1 MSCLPA
7 AACLLLFT
15 GSVLLYHLSGPQRL
29 LVAGMLFAFS
39 DKRERER
46 WLQEVRFQPES
57 GDPWP
62 DISFL
67 YNLTVPLGNRVGRAG
82 CWKKKGVQKRGQ
94 EEAGRPPGLP
104 NPGIAPPPHA
114 PADNTAV
121 TLPSAL

>member
-1 MSCLPA
+1 M
-7 AACLLLFT
+7 
-15 GSVLLYHLSGPQRL
+15 
-29 LVAGMLFAFS
+29 FAFS
-39 DKRERER
+39 DKRERR
-46 WLQEVRFQPES
+46 LREVRFQPES

-62 DISFL
+62 EVSFL

-104 NPGIAPPPHA
+104 NPGIAPPHA